1 MKNRSRTAQPV
12 GTVTADGEIL
22 DGVCVVIPAKKQN
35 GFRKG
40 WVAMAN
46 DQLGEILNLTISG
59 KLKGSDMQTLFALL
73 EVMEMENWI
82 RVSQKYLSDRLQ
94 MRQPHVSRSIKNLI
108 DNGLILI
115 GPKIGTS
122 HTYRLNPRFG
132 WRGSADNHKKALR
145 QQQDQLQQ
153 RMKAANI
160 GGVITNRDPNT
171 VDFIEGKTDS
181 EKENK

>member
-1 MKNRSRTAQPV
+1 MNRSRTAQPV

-73 EVMEMENWI
+73 EVLEMENWI
-82 RVSQKYLSDRLQ
+82 RVSQKYLSDRLK
-94 MRQPHVSRSIKNLI
+94 MAQPNVSRAIKNLI
-108 DNGLILI
+108 DNRLILV
-115 GPKIGTS
+115 GPKIGPS
-122 HTYRLNPRFG
+122 NTYRLNPRFG
-132 WRGSADNHKKALR
+132 WRGSADNHKKALK
-145 QQQDQLQQ
+145 QHDEIQE

-160 GGVITNRDPNT
+160 ERVITNRDPNT
-171 VDFIEGKTDS
+171 VDFINGKADAEES
-181 EKENK
+181 QQ